1 MDLVGDYEINSEV
14 VSPELRTFT
23 EKTTVQTTLS
33 ITTQKILIPLDERE
47 KEILIFSLIGIIVVM
62 AILLLICMC
71 RRKRKAIDFE
81 MNRIVAGSSTTL
93 FDKNRQ
99 ISCRSLL
106 GPFQGHP
113 CFESHCRFYLLFA
126 LLKIK
131 RFIQLSIYVMVLNM
145 FDLWNALIPKSDT
158 SLFLKRL

>member
-33 ITTQKILIPLDERE
+33 TTTQTLLIPLDERE

-93 FDKNRQ
+93 FDKNR
-99 ISCRSLL
+99 
-106 GPFQGHP
+106 
-113 CFESHCRFYLLFA
+113 
-126 LLKIK
+126 
-131 RFIQLSIYVMVLNM
+131 
-145 FDLWNALIPKSDT
+145 
-158 SLFLKRL
+158 